1 MVLGYMPMPANFR
14 YREVA
19 LRGRPQHKG
28 WDAFSIKHPP
38 MPASRWAKIFS
49 PFDALKGFSEAV
61 AAKQEEYEPRRE
73 LLDEEKQDLD
83 QKISA
88 LKISNSENL
97 TMVQIEYYVPCTDP
111 AHDAYG
117 KLDQYRVLTGAF
129 MGADMIRRTITVN
142 SQIISAEDI
151 SDIVILPQAA
161 PSVVSY

>member
-61 AAKQEEYEPRRE
+61 SSKEVQYVSRVE
-73 LLDEEKQDLD
+73 LDADAEADLSR
-83 QKISA
+83 KLEI
-88 LKISNSENL
+88 LRNL
-97 TMVQIEYYVPCTDP
+97 TWNGRMAMANHVIVSVKSFVPCQD
-111 AHDAYG
+111 
-117 KLDQYRVLTGAF
+117 
-129 MGADMIRRTITVN
+129 VN
-142 SQIISAEDI
+142 K
-151 SDIVILPQAA
+151 
-161 PSVVSY
+161 

>member
-1 MVLGYMPMPANFR
+1 MDSKTVFKYQEVLK
-14 YREVA
+14 
-19 LRGRPQHKG
+19 RGRPRHYPL
-28 WDAFSIKHPP
+28 DPFSIRHPA
-38 MPASRWAKIFS
+38 MPLSRRAKIFS

-73 LLDEEKQDLD
+73 LLDEEKQDLV
-83 QKISA
+83 QKIST

-117 KLDQYRVLTGAF
+117 KLGQYRVLTGAF
-129 MGADMIRRTITVN
+129 MGADMIRRTITVDN
-142 SQIISAEDI
+142 QIISAEDI